1 MRKKVKDLDIEMN
14 NTAIK
19 WDKAVKRFRK
29 GCDELDC
36 AIDSIKE
43 TFEMYSQKENVDVSK
58 AVTGFEELQKSIMEV
73 KNKITK
79 I

>member
-1 MRKKVKDLDIEMN
+1 MRKKVKDLDIALN

-19 WDKAVKRFRK
+19 WDKAVKKFRK

-43 TFEMYSQKENVDVSK
+43 TFENYSQKENVDISN
-58 AVTGFEELQKSIMEV
+58 TITSFEELQKSIMEV
-73 KNKITK
+73 KNKITT